1 MSIDNRDEFCSC
13 RNCHVS
19 RKEKDKIKRF
29 YRKFIGIKL
38 ETLTNRTKYY
48 KSVLWSYLNNNI

>member
-1 MSIDNRDEFCSC
+1 MSIDNRDEFGSC
-13 RNCHVS
+13 RNCHIS

-29 YRKFIGIKL
+29 YRKLIGIKL

-48 KSVLWSYLNNNI
+48 KSVFWSYLNNNI

>member
-13 RNCHVS
+13 RNCHV

-29 YRKFIGIKL
+29 YRKSIGIKS
-38 ETLTNRTKYY
+38 ETLTNRTKYH